1 MGEPSYKLH
10 ECEQLPDN
18 GIQIFFSRKKTEC
31 FQNSWNLIIRKNAT
45 EEDLEENHHL
55 EEIGETIWQTIIEI
69 THCPYCGVELPIE
82 QSDKTKSEGKF
93 VHHDFS
99 SW

>member
-1 MGEPSYKLH
+1 MVETSYQLH
-10 ECEQLPDN
+10 ECDQLPEK
-18 GIQIFFSRKKTEC
+18 GIQIFFSQNKTEC

-82 QSDKTKSEGKF
+82 QSIKARCKGKF